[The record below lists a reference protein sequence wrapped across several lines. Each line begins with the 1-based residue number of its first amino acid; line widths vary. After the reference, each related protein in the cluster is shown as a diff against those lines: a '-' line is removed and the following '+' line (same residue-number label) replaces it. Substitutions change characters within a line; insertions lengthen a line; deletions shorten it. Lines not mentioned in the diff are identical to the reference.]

1 MGKGGGGDPSEP
13 PAGGW
18 RFLWGA
24 GATGPELES
33 ELGLTAD
40 VTGSVWLLG

>member
-1 MGKGGGGDPSEP
+1 MLGDGEGRWGDPSEP

-24 GATGPELES
+24 GATGLELES
-33 ELGLTAD
+33 ELRRD
-40 VTGSVWLLG
+40 S